1 MYRPNMRHW
10 GEEEHV
16 GAPDQPAQDVAPAK
30 GPTRLRRFWRTLGLF
45 GVAALV
51 LLVAFDTFRA
61 GQAPVTPG
69 AVATEVAQALA
80 SATPPP
86 SFASQVY
93 QQVRPSVVLIQRFTD
108 KSATEPDG
116 EGSGVVVDQSGLI
129 LTALHVVADAGR
141 LEVTFFDGSTA
152 AATIMSQEPQNDIAV
167 LQVAQLPPTVPPAVM
182 GDPSSLQVGDE
193 AIVIGNPFGLVGS
206 LSAGAIS
213 GLDRTFVISDTGR
226 TLDNLIQFDA
236 PVNPGNS
243 GGPLLNRG
251 GEVVGIVTSLLN
263 PTKDNVFIGI
273 GFAVPITTAS
283 SGLGES
289 PF

>member
-1 MYRPNMRHW
+1 MSS
-10 GEEEHV
+10 
-16 GAPDQPAQDVAPAK
+16 PDQPANDVRPAR
-30 GPTRLRRFWRTLGLF
+30 GPSRRRRLWRTLGLL
-45 GVAALV
+45 GAAAL
-51 LLVAFDTFRA
+51 LLLLAFDTFRA
-61 GQAPVTPG
+61 GQAPLTRG
-69 AVATEVAQALA
+69 GVATEVAQALA

-108 KSATEPDG
+108 KSGEDPDG

-129 LTALHVVADAGR
+129 LTALHVVADASR
-141 LEVTFFDGSTA
+141 LEVTFFDGSTTSA
-152 AATIMSQEPQNDIAV
+152 SIMSQEPQNDIAV
-167 LQVAQLPPTVPPAVM
+167 LQVAQLPATVPPAVM
-182 GDPSSLQVGDE
+182 GDPNSLQVGDE

-206 LSAGAIS
+206 LTAGAIS

-243 GGPLLNRG
+243 GGPLLNRD